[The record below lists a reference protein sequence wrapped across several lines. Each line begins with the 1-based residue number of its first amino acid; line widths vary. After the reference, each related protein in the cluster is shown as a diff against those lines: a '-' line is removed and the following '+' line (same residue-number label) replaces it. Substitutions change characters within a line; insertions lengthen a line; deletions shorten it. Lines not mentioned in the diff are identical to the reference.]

1 MTFADLLDQIEP
13 DFGRINF
20 RERLMLLL
28 RKKAQIY

>member
-20 RERLMLLL
+20 RERLML
-28 RKKAQIY
+28 RKKVQIY